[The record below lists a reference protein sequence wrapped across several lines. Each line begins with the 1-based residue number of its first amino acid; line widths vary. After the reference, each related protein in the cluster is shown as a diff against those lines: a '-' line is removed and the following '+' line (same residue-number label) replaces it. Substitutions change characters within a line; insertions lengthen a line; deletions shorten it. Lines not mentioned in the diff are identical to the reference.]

1 MHPQHWPEDLDY
13 RGKRV
18 VVIGSGA
25 TAVTLIPALATE
37 AAHVTMLQRSPS
49 YIVSLPS
56 SDTIANTLP
65 KLLGAKLAYAITR
78 QKNIVRQRALFGF
91 CKHYP
96 RTARRLIRH
105 LTAKQLPKGY
115 PVDEHFNPAYN
126 PWDQRLCVVPDGD
139 LFTAIRDGR
148 ASVVTDQI
156 DTFTERGITLASGCE
171 LEADIIVTATGLNM
185 QPLGG
190 ITLTVDG
197 AAVNLSERVTFRSF
211 MLDRVPN
218 FAFVFGYSHTSWT
231 LKVGLVAEHFCR
243 LLGHMDTH
251 RHTICYPE
259 LPSTDMPTRPFL
271 DFGAGYVQR
280 AMEQFPRQGEGPWQ
294 MSMDYRGD
302 VKTLRKGPVAARQLR
317 LGSAAGSSA
326 AAAAVAQISA

>member
-1 MHPQHWPEDLDY
+1 M
-13 RGKRV
+13 
-18 VVIGSGA
+18 
-25 TAVTLIPALATE
+25 
-37 AAHVTMLQRSPS
+37 
-49 YIVSLPS
+49 
-56 SDTIANTLP
+56 
-65 KLLGAKLAYAITR
+65 
-78 QKNIVRQRALFGF
+78 
-91 CKHYP
+91 
-96 RTARRLIRH
+96 
-105 LTAKQLPKGY
+105 
-115 PVDEHFNPAYN
+115 
-126 PWDQRLCVVPDGD
+126 
-139 LFTAIRDGR
+139 
-148 ASVVTDQI
+148 VTDQI
-156 DTFTERGITLASGCE
+156 DTFTERGITLASGRE

-190 ITLTVDG
+190 IALTVDG

-259 LPSTDMPTRPFL
+259 LPSPDMPTRPFL

-280 AMEQFPRQGEGPWQ
+280 AMEQFPRQGEGPWR

-302 VKTLRKGPVAARQLR
+302 VKTLRKGPVAAHQLR
-317 LGSAAGSSA
+317 LGSAAGSSP